1 MGALAIQE
9 AALPCKDK
17 EAYIQSGLPWVHTL
31 ARKYSPN
38 KDCLED
44 LISEGTIALLESY
57 ERYVPRQGVLVSTF
71 AYKAIR
77 GRMFDYLRDQSGN
90 IRPPDKAFR
99 VGHRILKGEL
109 QHLSESEIAE
119 ALEIS
124 VVQARFGL
132 QAMRTFR
139 QKSMDQMF
147 SEGTVTFHDIH
158 GVEDD
163 FSLFWLRE
171 FINILQ
177 DEEKQIFI
185 DLMNHGHRV
194 MARKHGLHLIVA
206 HEKVREIKLKFKSFM
221 GIEESERNFMSTSTT
236 ASPVKTRKLN
246 IEEAKQHG
254 VKTVLDS
261 VEWFTDTTSP
271 ITPTIGV
278 TSTGL
283 NLNPVASKQLDV
295 VLKQFVQVGY
305 NAELKRLV
313 IRKAE
318 TGIRLS
324 KGYGDVNGA
333 TAATSKRL
341 SDWLKGKSIER
352 KRYALEYD
360 DTAAVHFIQVE
371 VAEEV

>member
-9 AALPCKDK
+9 AALPSKDK

-38 KDCLED
+38 RDCLED

-57 ERYVPRQGVLVSTF
+57 ERFDPHRGVLFSTF
-71 AYKAIR
+71 AYQSIR
-77 GRMFDYLRDQSGN
+77 GRMFDYLREQSGN

-109 QHLSESEIAE
+109 QHLSEAEIAE
-119 ALEIS
+119 VLEIS

-139 QKSMDQMF
+139 QKSMDQLL
-147 SEGTVTFHDIH
+147 SEGTFTFHDIH

-171 FINILQ
+171 FINTLQ

-185 DLMNHGHRV
+185 DLMNHGQKV
-194 MARKHGLHLIVA
+194 MARKHGLHLMVA
-206 HEKVREIKLKFKSFM
+206 HEKVREIKFKFKSFL
-221 GIEESERNFMSTSTT
+221 GIEESEGSFMNTTT
-236 ASPVKTRKLN
+236 ASSPVKTRRIN
-246 IEEAKQHG
+246 TEEAKQHG
-254 VKTVLDS
+254 VRTVLDS
-261 VEWFTDTTSP
+261 VEWFTDTASP
-271 ITPTIGV
+271 ITPTIGI

-283 NLNPVASKQLDV
+283 NLNPAAAKLLDV
-295 VLKQFVQVGY
+295 VLKQFIQVGY

-313 IRKAE
+313 IRKAD
-318 TGIRLS
+318 TGIKLS
-324 KGYGDVNGA
+324 KGYGEMNGA
-333 TAATSKRL
+333 AAANSKRL
-341 SDWLKGKSIER
+341 SDWLKGKLIER

-360 DTAAVHFIQVE
+360 DTAAVHYIQVE
-371 VAEEV
+371 VAEEE

>member
-1 MGALAIQE
+1 M
-9 AALPCKDK
+9 
-17 EAYIQSGLPWVHTL
+17 
-31 ARKYSPN
+31 
-38 KDCLED
+38 
-44 LISEGTIALLESY
+44 
-57 ERYVPRQGVLVSTF
+57 
-71 AYKAIR
+71 
-77 GRMFDYLRDQSGN
+77 
-90 IRPPDKAFR
+90 
-99 VGHRILKGEL
+99 KGEL
-109 QHLSESEIAE
+109 QHLSEAEISE

-124 VVQARFGL
+124 VLQARFGL

-147 SEGTVTFHDIH
+147 SEGTATFHDIH

-171 FINILQ
+171 FINTLQ

-185 DLMNHGHRV
+185 DLMNHGHKD
-194 MARKHGLHLIVA
+194 MARIHGLHLIVA

-221 GIEESERNFMSTSTT
+221 GIEESEGSFMITSTT

-283 NLNPVASKQLDV
+283 NLNPAASKQLDV

-318 TGIRLS
+318 NGVRLS
-324 KGYGDVNGA
+324 KGYGNENGA

-341 SDWLKGKSIER
+341 SDWLKGKNIER
-352 KRYALEYD
+352 KRYVLEYD
-360 DTAAVHFIQVE
+360 DTAAVHYIQVE
-371 VAEEV
+371 VAEEA